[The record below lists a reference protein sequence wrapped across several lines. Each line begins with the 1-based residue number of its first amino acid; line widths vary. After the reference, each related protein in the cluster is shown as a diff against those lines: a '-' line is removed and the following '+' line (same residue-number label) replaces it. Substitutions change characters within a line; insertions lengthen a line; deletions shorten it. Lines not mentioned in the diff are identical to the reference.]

1 MKFKDIINSPVL
13 KSVAKYAGVA
23 VTAVVAISGALA
35 DQKKE
40 QEFEELKKKVDD
52 LQNK

>member
-13 KSVAKYAGVA
+13 KTVGKYAGLA
-23 VTAVVAISGALA
+23 ATAVIAVSGALA

-40 QEFEELKKKVDD
+40 KEFEELKKKVDE